1 MADEEAALE
10 EIVPRQAWPKPHELS
25 NSLEQSLWMRDFFR
39 ENHCHLLKWPKPD
52 LVGVASL
59 NALALNK
66 AVIKETLETWGS
78 VCNEPKSPPV
88 DWLKQEA
95 WCL

>member
-1 MADEEAALE
+1 MADEEAPE
-10 EIVPRQAWPKPHELS
+10 VSTSRQVWPPLNELA
-25 NSLEQSLWMRDFFR
+25 NSLEQSLFIRDCFR

-59 NALALNK
+59 TSLALNR
-66 AVIKETLETWGS
+66 AVVKQTLETWS
-78 VCNEPKSPPV
+78 AVCTEPKSPAV